1 MTQSSMI
8 TLTKDGS
15 TKNLMKME
23 TPENL
28 QAKALRF
35 KQIHGLMN
43 LLKFWTM
50 TLLMKCLILYGEKL
64 GREEHLRESIFV
76 SMLKIQENILKE
88 SIMLFRRGNMLIVL
102 SDMNSTLIICLWI
115 MQIYL
120 NWIKSRK
127 GDLRIWQRQKNWKTC
142 NARLFWWKS
151 DMTTVEQWIR

>member
-1 MTQSSMI
+1 MI

-102 SDMNSTLIICLWI
+102 SDMNSTLIICL
-115 MQIYL
+115 
-120 NWIKSRK
+120 
-127 GDLRIWQRQKNWKTC
+127 
-142 NARLFWWKS
+142 
-151 DMTTVEQWIR
+151 